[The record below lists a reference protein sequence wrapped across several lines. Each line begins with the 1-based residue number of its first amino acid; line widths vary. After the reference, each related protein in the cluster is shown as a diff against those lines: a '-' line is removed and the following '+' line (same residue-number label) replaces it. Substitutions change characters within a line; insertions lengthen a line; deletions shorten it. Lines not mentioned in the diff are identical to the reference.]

1 LLRKENE
8 KKELLRRQQ
17 EASSAPK
24 KPAYTP
30 TKRPSLPEKEQ
41 KSGFNGIIAVI
52 LLILLFGGLLLILP
66 DNSDDSGNQNTVVP
80 QSTEVIDS
88 SLAAAEATSDK
99 TTVFA
104 GPQDGDNTYTNSIG
118 MEFVLIPAGEFM
130 MGSPSN
136 EEDRYDDEGPVHEV
150 TIGNA
155 YYLGK
160 YEVTQE
166 QWVEIMGDNPSKFE
180 GDSNPVECVSWDDVQ
195 EFVKKLNAKEGTDK
209 YRLPTEAEWEYACR
223 AGTATT
229 YSFGDDESKLS
240 DYVWYYENAG
250 SKTTHPVGQKN
261 PNPWGL
267 YDMHGNVWE
276 WCQDRWHHSYNGAPT
291 DGSAWEADGTSSRVI
306 RGGSWNRLVGS
317 CYRYGYVQDS
327 SINDLGFRIVRE
339 V

>member
-1 LLRKENE
+1 MVVIVLAGYWMLSPLL
-8 KKELLRRQQ
+8 
-17 EASSAPK
+17 
-24 KPAYTP
+24 
-30 TKRPSLPEKEQ
+30 
-41 KSGFNGIIAVI
+41 V
-52 LLILLFGGLLLILP
+52 
-66 DNSDDSGNQNTVVP
+66 DDSYNQTTVVSQNTKVV
-80 QSTEVIDS
+80 TS
-88 SLAAAEATSDK
+88 SLAATDNK
-99 TTVFA
+99 TITNT
-104 GPQDGDNTYTNSIG
+104 GYQENMETYTNSIG
-118 MEFVLIPAGEFM
+118 MEFVLIPSGEFE
-130 MGSPSN
+130 MGSD
-136 EEDRYDDEGPVHEV
+136 DRYPGEMPVHEV
-150 TIGNA
+150 TIKNA